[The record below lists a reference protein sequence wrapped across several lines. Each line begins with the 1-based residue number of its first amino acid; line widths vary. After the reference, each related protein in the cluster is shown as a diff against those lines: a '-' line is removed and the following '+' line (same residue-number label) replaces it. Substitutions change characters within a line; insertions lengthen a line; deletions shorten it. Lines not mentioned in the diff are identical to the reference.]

1 MRYHRLQITFCLT
14 WWFRQCVGWSHSSRH
29 APTRPWTAR
38 NTLSDS
44 VCHRHH
50 SRSASACWETA
61 SYTQGHR
68 CRQEQA
74 HLKTRHK
81 MHPHV
86 HYTHIY
92 HRDLFWLEPHVAATF
107 AAPAL
112 DSHAQEATL
121 DFASVHRQIPRVAS
135 KAANNVCSTCSRY
148 NLNGSTVRQVLTAKY
163 MYMNMRMYM

>member
-29 APTRPWTAR
+29 APRRPWTAR

-44 VCHRHH
+44 VRHRHH

-74 HLKTRHK
+74 HLKTPHN
-81 MHPHV
+81 MHDASTCTLHV
-86 HYTHIY
+86 HLP
-92 HRDLFWLEPHVAATF
+92 HRPVLIRASCSSYLRCSSSRQPCPRSDTGFRLC
-107 AAPAL
+107 APA
-112 DSHAQEATL
+112 D
-121 DFASVHRQIPRVAS
+121 
-135 KAANNVCSTCSRY
+135 STCCRRSSQWCPFH
-148 NLNGSTVRQVLTAKY
+148 L
-163 MYMNMRMYM
+163 